1 MATAADVQLGLQRAA
16 EVDAQVVHLDL
27 FRRRLK
33 VNAADLQRTFAG
45 DRRLVVAAKVHLDR
59 RGVLKPGAS
68 PRPPG
73 VEFAHGRSSG
83 VWVRL
88 FPLPGLP
95 PAALPPDL

>member
-59 RGVLKPGAS
+59 RVFFSQAAPPPPRAEKVGSVPRTRFCRPLLLFPRL
-68 PRPPG
+68 PRPPP
-73 VEFAHGRSSG
+73 R
-83 VWVRL
+83 
-88 FPLPGLP
+88 P
-95 PAALPPDL
+95 P